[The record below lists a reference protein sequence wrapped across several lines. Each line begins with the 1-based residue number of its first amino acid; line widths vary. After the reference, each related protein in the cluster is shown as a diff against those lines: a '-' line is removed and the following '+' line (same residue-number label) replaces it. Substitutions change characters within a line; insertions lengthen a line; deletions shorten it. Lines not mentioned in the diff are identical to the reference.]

1 MLQIHHVRFQL
12 LKPIITYVYRNTVY
26 GTMHHVHDQSYY
38 SSSTP
43 ISLCIFSLSIDTLPI
58 HIDLLLLKLFL
69 RLLPLKN
76 LLPAPKSTCQCHI
89 YQRRLDEYRSTVHH
103 LYKNIYLTIYN
114 LYISFLSK
122 ITINTRLDIND
133 CRIFYICLTRFVPS
147 KIVCSKK

>member
-1 MLQIHHVRFQL
+1 
-12 LKPIITYVYRNTVY
+12 
-26 GTMHHVHDQSYY
+26 MHHVHDQSYY

-43 ISLCIFSLSIDTLPI
+43 ISLYIFSLSIDTLPI
-58 HIDLLLLKLFL
+58 HIDLLLSKLFL
-69 RLLPLKN
+69 RPLPLKK

-103 LYKNIYLTIYN
+103 LYKNIYLTIY
-114 LYISFLSK
+114 LSIYIY
-122 ITINTRLDIND
+122 IYNTRLDIND